1 MNRKPAV
8 VGAFILGALGVGI
21 LAVLFFG
28 GMRWFAKSS
37 DVVVFFN
44 ESVAGLDVGAPVT
57 FNGARIGSVKSVVI
71 RVSVGTLTARIPV
84 VLELDSTQVTW
95 EDGGLGNSAVDFD
108 RLIKV
113 GLRAQL
119 ALQSLITGQLRVDL
133 KFLPDTPA
141 QVVGASN
148 DLPEIP
154 TVPSDLGQLRD
165 ELAGLHLREVSE
177 SAQRALTALARVS
190 DHVDAELG
198 PVTRDV
204 HETLAAATQTLQTAN
219 QAIDRVQA
227 KASTALEDFDLLL
240 VEAHQQVAGRGGEI
254 SRTLVTI
261 NRAARTAETLLG
273 SLNGLAEPRSA
284 FRGDLEAAIRDL
296 AATASALRE
305 FAQFVQRNPNALLT
319 GRATR

>member
-21 LAVLFFG
+21 LAILFFG
-28 GMRWFAKSS
+28 GTRWFAKSS
-37 DVVVFFN
+37 DVVVFFS

-84 VLELDSTQVTW
+84 ALEIDPAQVTW
-95 EDGGLGNSAVDFD
+95 EDGSLGTNTVDYG
-108 RLIKV
+108 RLIKA

-141 QVVGASN
+141 QPVGASGG
-148 DLPEIP
+148 LPEIP
-154 TVPSDLGQLRD
+154 TVPSDLGQLRN
-165 ELAGLHLREVSE
+165 ELAGLHLQQLSE

-204 HETLAAATQTLQTAN
+204 HETVVAATQTLQTAN
-219 QAIDRVQA
+219 EAIHRMQPQ
-227 KASTALEDFDLLL
+227 ASTALEDLDQLLT
-240 VEAHQQVAGRGGEI
+240 EARRQVAGRGAEL
-254 SRTLVTI
+254 SRALGTI
-261 NRAARTAETLLG
+261 NRAAQEGETLLG
-273 SLNGLAEPRSA
+273 SLNGLAQPRSA
-284 FRGDLEAAIRDL
+284 FRGDLEATMRDL
-296 AATASALRE
+296 AASASALRE
-305 FAQFVQRNPNALLT
+305 FAQFVERNPNALLT
-319 GRATR
+319 GRVTR

>member
-148 DLPEIP
+148 GLPEIP